1 MRTPKNASSTRPV
14 AVLGAGDLVSHLT
27 RTDDGRGDYQ
37 FNVFRI
43 GQLAEVSHALRP
55 RDLRDLVKLC
65 QVVAFA
71 IVDDGWIGDEQ
82 RCELQ
87 DLIPELDQTTSKW
100 SSSSHD

>member
-1 MRTPKNASSTRPV
+1 MRNPRNASSTRPI

-27 RTDDGRGDYQ
+27 RTDDGAGDYQ
-37 FNVFRI
+37 FNVFSI
-43 GQLAEVSHALRP
+43 GQLAEVSHGLRP
-55 RDLRDLVKLC
+55 RDLCDLVKLC

-82 RCELQ
+82 RCELLN
-87 DLIPELDQTTSKW
+87 LIAELDQTTTKW